1 MVNSYVKHLSL
12 YDHTR
17 LWDALRRS
25 FLVNECYMP
34 TSSDISLSTGRSFT
48 LETVIETGGS
58 NLTGYL
64 SVGEKSL
71 LSLARTLVRDQDC
84 CLRRSYISLF
94 DRWRSGNL
102 QSYRSLRASVDLETD
117 SKTPANHGQNSST
130 RR

>member
-1 MVNSYVKHLSL
+1 MENMVNSYVKHLSL

-17 LWDALRRS
+17 LWNALCRS

-48 LETVIETGGS
+48 LETVIETRGS

-71 LSLARTLVRDQDC
+71 LSLARTLVRD
-84 CLRRSYISLF
+84 
-94 DRWRSGNL
+94 
-102 QSYRSLRASVDLETD
+102 
-117 SKTPANHGQNSST
+117 T
-130 RR
+130 RIVVLDEAT